1 MSEEAPER
9 EADRASGD
17 AALHERLVDSRVLH
31 RGRYLTFR
39 VDRVQRADG
48 SHATRDV
55 CGHPG
60 AVAVLALDDEDN
72 ILLVRQYRHPAGQVL
87 LEIPA
92 GTLDPAPDGDGVEDH
107 AAAARRELEEETGY
121 RAESWELLTSFWTAP
136 GFATEL
142 MHLYLARGLRRAED
156 AGDGDGD
163 RRGPDEDERLHVVSL
178 PWRVALAMAEAGEI
192 HDAKTLVGLL
202 WLSRLRDR
210 IESEGATRAEA
221 ETQATDLPE
230 IPQAEIPPLETPG
243 RLS

>member
-1 MSEEAPER
+1 MSDGAPER
-9 EADRASGD
+9 EADHAPGD

-60 AVAVLALDDEDN
+60 AVAILALDDEDN

-121 RAESWELLTSFWTAP
+121 RAESWDLLTSFWTAP

-142 MHLYLARGLRRAED
+142 MHLYLATGLRRVED
-156 AGDGDGD
+156 AGAGEGD
-163 RRGPDEDERLHVVSL
+163 RRGPDEDERLHLVSL

-192 HDAKTLVGLL
+192 HDAKSLVGLL

-210 IESEGATRAEA
+210 IEPEGAAVRGP
-221 ETQATDLPE
+221 ETPATDQPE
-230 IPQAEIPPLETPG
+230 TPTLEIQPLEVLG